1 MSIQANDFSK
11 DLISVLC
18 PTRERPENVIRLVNS
33 AKATAKNPDLIEF
46 LFYVDLDDQTFPDIK
61 GVRVFRGPR
70 VWISNAHN
78 TLFALAK
85 GEILMTAGDDME
97 FLSMHWDMYI
107 RKKFE
112 SIPDKI
118 GLVFGNDLGT
128 HAGRIAVHGFFH
140 RRWIE
145 IIGTWVQPGRG
156 CPWDLWSTDVARGI
170 DRLFYLADVHIKH
183 IHYRQ
188 GNKEANFDS
197 TYQFVYNNNSS
208 FEPQLT
214 YKLLERERRIDRI
227 LLIEN
232 LLTKPPIE
240 GRYLLSSLIER
251 KFHSFLS
258 LQKRRKL
265 LVLNNTQVILL
276 PTRLLL
282 NKFFRG

>member
-1 MSIQANDFSK
+1 MSGQSSDISM
-11 DLISVLC
+11 DLISIIC
-18 PTRERPENVIRLVNS
+18 PTRNRPENVIRLVNS
-33 AKATAKNPDLIEF
+33 ARSKAKNPDQIEF
-46 LFYVDLDDQTFPDIK
+46 LFYVDSDDQSFPEIE

-78 TLFALAK
+78 ALFTLAK

-97 FLSMHWDMYI
+97 FLSMNWDMFI
-107 RKKFE
+107 REKFQ
-112 SIPDKI
+112 SLPDKI

-140 RRWIE
+140 RRWVE

-170 DRLFYLADVHIKH
+170 GRLFYLEDVHIKH

-188 GNKEANFDS
+188 GDKEAKFDS
-197 TYQFVYNNNSS
+197 TYKNIYDTNSS
-208 FEPQLT
+208 FEPQRT

-227 LLIEN
+227 LLTEN
-232 LLTKPPIE
+232 LLTKPPLE
-240 GRYLLSSLIER
+240 GRYLLSSLVER
-251 KFHSFLS
+251 KFRSRLS

-265 LVLNNTQVILL
+265 LILNNTQIILL
-276 PTRLLL
+276 PIRILF
-282 NKFFRG
+282 NKLFRG